1 MRKSVILSVDTGIDD
16 ATAIVLAFFQHN
28 LDVKALLS
36 AKGNS
41 SINES
46 TNNTIGVMEY
56 IGKCVPVFKG
66 LAKPL
71 KPTVFKVAGV
81 HGKGGIG
88 GFVFPKRKTEA
99 QSFEKLEEF
108 ISKQKRKVTIIST
121 APLTNLATLLEN
133 AKCKKKIK
141 QIIIQAGLLSDPNY
155 TSFNVATDPFAME
168 KVLQSGVKIII
179 CPSDMGHFAFLG
191 KKDVAD
197 IKHHG
202 KTGEML
208 VFMFRSYKDRVVQNN
223 VATHDSCAVACLA
236 RPKIFTFKKAHVFV
250 EFNEKNIGILKF
262 DFENKQPN
270 ATVCTDI
277 NIRQFKKLLFN
288 AISKAP

>member
-1 MRKSVILSVDTGIDD
+1 MRKSIILNVDTGIDD

-46 TNNTIGVMEY
+46 TKNTIGVMEY

-88 GFVFPKRKTEA
+88 GFVFQEAKTKA
-99 QSFEKLEEF
+99 QSFEELESF
-108 ISKQKRKVTIIST
+108 ISQQKRKVTIVST
-121 APLTNLATLLEN
+121 APMTNIATLLEN
-133 AKCKKKIK
+133 KKCRKRVKR
-141 QIIIQAGLLSDPNY
+141 IIIQAGLLGDPNY
-155 TSFNVATDPFAME
+155 TSFNIATDPLAME
-168 KVLQSGVKIII
+168 KVLQSGVKLII
-179 CPSDMGHFAFLG
+179 CPSDMGHYAFLG
-191 KKDVAD
+191 KKDVIN
-197 IKHHG
+197 IKNSG
-202 KTGEML
+202 KIGEML
-208 VFMFRSYKDRVVQNN
+208 AFMFKSYKDRVVQNN

-236 RPKIFTFKKAHVFV
+236 RPKIFEFKKARVFV
-250 EFNEKNIGILKF
+250 EYNQNNIGILKF
-262 DFENKQPN
+262 DFESKEPN

-277 NIRQFKKLLFN
+277 NIREFKKLLFN
-288 AISKAP
+288 ALNKAP